1 MSKTTIADLFAQ
13 TLYLAGV
20 ERIYGVVGDSLNG
33 LTDSLRRQ
41 GKIEWVHVRNEEAAA
56 FAAGAEAQLTG
67 RLAACAGS
75 CGPGNMHLI
84 NGLYDCN
91 RSRAPVL
98 AIAAQIP
105 SAEIGSNYF
114 QETRPEALF
123 RECSVYCETI
133 SDADQMPRT
142 LDTAI
147 RAAVGHRGVAV
158 VSMPGDVAL
167 RPAQGGLAGA
177 AAALLPPEPRVVPAE
192 DDLRRLAALLN
203 DAGRVTILAGRG
215 CRFGHAQLVQIAER
229 LQAPVVHALGG
240 KEFVEYDNPYDVGMT
255 GLIGFSSG
263 YDAMMGCD
271 TLLMLGTDFPYRQ
284 FYPTRAKVAQI
295 DLRPENLGR
304 RTAIDIGLVGD
315 VGATIDALLP
325 LLDSGRDGTFLRDA
339 RADYAK
345 AREGLDELAHGK
357 PGSGI
362 VHPQHVARLIS
373 ELADEDAVFTCD
385 VGTPTIWAARYL
397 KMNGRR
403 RLLGSFNH
411 GSMANALPQAIGA
424 QAAYPGRQVVTLSGD
439 GGLAMLMGELLT
451 VRQLRLPVKVM
462 VFNNGTL
469 GFVEMEMKAAG
480 LLETGV
486 SLDNPDFAAMA
497 RAIGIHGVR
506 VTDPGDL
513 ESGVR
518 DVLAH
523 PGPALLD
530 AVTARTE
537 LSLPPKITLEQMK
550 GFTLY
555 MAKAIISGRGD
566 EVVELG
572 KTNAGLL
579 SRFFEK

>member
-1 MSKTTIADLFAQ
+1 MSKTIIADLFAE
-13 TLYLAGV
+13 TLHLAGV

-41 GKIEWVHVRNEEAAA
+41 DKIEWIHVRNEEAAA

-67 RLAACAGS
+67 KLAVCAGS

-84 NGLYDCN
+84 NGLYDCH
-91 RSRAPVL
+91 RTRVPVL
-98 AIAAQIP
+98 AIAAQVP
-105 SAEIGSNYF
+105 SGEVGSNYF

-142 LDTAI
+142 LETAI
-147 RAAVGHRGVAV
+147 RAAVGHRGVSV
-158 VSMPGDVAL
+158 VAMPGDVAL
-167 RPAQGGLAGA
+167 RSTSGTLARSAG
-177 AAALLPPEPRVVPAE
+177 ALLPSPSIMVPGDAQVAE
-192 DDLRRLAALLN
+192 LAALLN
-203 DAGRVTILAGRG
+203 GAQKVTILAGRG
-215 CRFGHAQLVQIAER
+215 CRTAHADLVKLAEI

-263 YDAMMGCD
+263 YDAMMACD
-271 TLLMLGTDFPYRQ
+271 VLLMLGTDFPYRQ
-284 FYPTRAKVAQI
+284 FYPEKAKVAQV
-295 DLRPENLGR
+295 DLIPENLGR
-304 RTAIDIGLVGD
+304 RTAIDIGVVGD
-315 VGATIDALLP
+315 VGATITALIPKLARA
-325 LLDSGRDGTFLRDA
+325 RDGSFLQSA
-339 RADYAK
+339 RENYAK
-345 AREGLDELAHGK
+345 SREGLDDLADGT
-357 PGSGI
+357 PGSGVI
-362 VHPQHVARLIS
+362 HPQHVARVLS
-373 ELADEDAVFTCD
+373 EQAADDAVFACD
-385 VGTPTIWAARYL
+385 VGTPTVWAARYL

-403 RLLGSFNH
+403 RLIGSFNH
-411 GSMANALPQAIGA
+411 GSMANALPQAIGV
-424 QAAYPGRQVVTLSGD
+424 QAAYPTRQVVTLSGD

-451 VRQLRLPVKVM
+451 VRQLGLPVKII

-480 LLETGV
+480 LVETGV
-486 SLDNPDFAAMA
+486 TLDNPDFAAMA
-497 RAIGIHGVR
+497 RAIGLHGVR
-506 VTDPGDL
+506 VTDPSEVEAGI
-513 ESGVR
+513 R

-537 LSLPPKITLEQMK
+537 LSMPPKITLEQMK

-572 KTNAGLL
+572 KTNVGLL
-579 SRFFEK
+579 KRLF

>member
-1 MSKTTIADLFAQ
+1 MSKTIIADLFAE
-13 TLYLAGV
+13 TLHLAGV

-41 GKIEWVHVRNEEAAA
+41 GKIEWIHVRNEEAAA

-67 RLAACAGS
+67 KLAVCAGS

-84 NGLYDCN
+84 NGLYDCH
-91 RSRAPVL
+91 RTRVPVL
-98 AIAAQIP
+98 AIAAQVP
-105 SAEIGSNYF
+105 SGEVGSNYF

-142 LDTAI
+142 LETAI
-147 RAAVGHRGVAV
+147 RAAVGHRGVSV
-158 VSMPGDVAL
+158 VAMPGDVAL
-167 RPAQGGLAGA
+167 RSTTGTLARSA
-177 AAALLPPEPRVVPAE
+177 SALLPSPSLTVPGEAQIAE
-192 DDLRRLAALLN
+192 LGALLN
-203 DAGRVTILAGRG
+203 DARKVTILAGRG
-215 CRFGHAQLVQIAER
+215 CRTAHAELVKLAET

-263 YDAMMGCD
+263 YDAMMACD
-271 TLLMLGTDFPYRQ
+271 VLLMLGTDFPYRQ
-284 FYPTRAKVAQI
+284 FYPEKAKVAQI
-295 DLRPENLGR
+295 DLLPENLGR
-304 RTAIDIGLVGD
+304 RTSIDIGLVGD
-315 VGATIDALLP
+315 VGATITALLP
-325 LLDSGRDGTFLRDA
+325 KLTGARDGSFLQS
-339 RADYAK
+339 
-345 AREGLDELAHGK
+345 AREKYAEARKGLDDLADGT
-357 PGSGI
+357 PGSGVI
-362 VHPQHVARLIS
+362 HPQHVARVLS
-373 ELADEDAVFTCD
+373 ERAADDAVFACD
-385 VGTPTIWAARYL
+385 VGTPTVWAARYL

-403 RLLGSFNH
+403 RLIGSFNH
-411 GSMANALPQAIGA
+411 GSMANALPQAIGV
-424 QAAYPGRQVVTLSGD
+424 QAAYPARQVVTLSGD

-451 VRQLRLPVKVM
+451 VRQLGLPVKII

-480 LLETGV
+480 LIETGV
-486 SLDNPDFAAMA
+486 TLDNPDFAAMA
-497 RAIGIHGVR
+497 RAIGLHGVR
-506 VTDPGDL
+506 VTDPG
-513 ESGVR
+513 EVEAGIR

-537 LSLPPKITLEQMK
+537 LSMPPKITLEQMK

-566 EVVELG
+566 EVIELG
-572 KTNAGLL
+572 KTNVGLL
-579 SRFFEK
+579 KRLF

>member
-1 MSKTTIADLFAQ
+1 MPKTQIADLFAE

-41 GKIEWVHVRNEEAAA
+41 GKIEWVHMRNEEAAA

-67 RLAACAGS
+67 RLAVCAGS

-91 RSRAPVL
+91 RTRVPVL
-98 AIAAQIP
+98 AIAAQVP
-105 SAEIGSNYF
+105 SGEIGSNYF

-142 LDTAI
+142 LETAI
-147 RAAVGHRGVAV
+147 RAAVGRRGVSV
-158 VSMPGDVAL
+158 VAMPGDVAL
-167 RPAQGGLAGA
+167 RQTTGTLARS
-177 AAALLPPEPRVVPAE
+177 AAALLPPQSTIVPAE
-192 DDLRRLAALLN
+192 VDLASLAALLN
-203 DAGRVTILAGRG
+203 GAKVTILAGRG
-215 CRFGHAQLVQIAER
+215 CRTAHAELVKVAEL

-263 YDAMMGCD
+263 YDAMMECD
-271 TLLMLGTDFPYRQ
+271 VLLMLGTDFPYRQ
-284 FYPTRAKVAQI
+284 FYPVKAKVAQI
-295 DLRPENLGR
+295 DLLPENLGR

-315 VGATIDALLP
+315 VCATLRALIP
-325 LLDSGRDGTFLRDA
+325 LLTAASDGAFLQSALENYAEA
-339 RADYAK
+339 RK
-345 AREGLDELAHGK
+345 GLDELADGT
-357 PGSGI
+357 PGSGVI
-362 VHPQHVARLIS
+362 HPQHVARVVS
-373 ELADEDAVFTCD
+373 ALAADDAVFACD

-397 KMNGRR
+397 AMNGRR
-403 RLLGSFNH
+403 RLIGSFNH
-411 GSMANALPQAIGA
+411 GSMANALPQAIGVQSA
-424 QAAYPGRQVVTLSGD
+424 FPARQVVTLSGD

-451 VRQLRLPVKVM
+451 LRQSGLPVKII

-480 LLETGV
+480 LVETGV
-486 SLDNPDFAAMA
+486 ALDNPDFAAMA
-497 RAIGIHGVR
+497 RAIGLHGVR
-506 VTDPGDL
+506 ITDPG
-513 ESGVR
+513 EVEAGVR
-518 DVLAH
+518 EVLAH

-537 LSLPPKITLEQMK
+537 LSMPPKITLEQMK

-555 MAKAIISGRGD
+555 MAKAILSGRGD
-566 EVVELG
+566 SVVELG

-579 SRFFEK
+579 KRLF

>member
-1 MSKTTIADLFAQ
+1 MSKTVIADLFAE
-13 TLYLAGV
+13 TLHLAGV

-41 GKIEWVHVRNEEAAA
+41 GKIDWIHVRNEEAAA

-67 RLAACAGS
+67 KLAVCAGS

-84 NGLYDCN
+84 NGLYDCH
-91 RSRAPVL
+91 RTRVPVL
-98 AIAAQIP
+98 AIAAQVP
-105 SAEIGSNYF
+105 TGEVGSNYF

-147 RAAVGHRGVAV
+147 RAAVGQRGVSV
-158 VSMPGDVAL
+158 VAMSGDVAL
-167 RPAQGGLAGA
+167 RTTTGTLARNAG
-177 AAALLPPEPRVVPAE
+177 ALLPAPATIVPDAAGVAE
-192 DDLRRLAALLN
+192 LAALLN
-203 DAGRVTILAGRG
+203 SSGRVTILAGRG
-215 CRFGHAQLVQIAER
+215 CRTAHAALLDLAR
-229 LQAPVVHALGG
+229 ALQAPIVHALGG

-284 FYPTRAKVAQI
+284 FLPTKAKVAQI
-295 DLRPENLGR
+295 DIRSENLGR
-304 RTAIDIGLVGD
+304 RTGIDIGLIGD
-315 VGATIDALLP
+315 VGATIAALLP
-325 LLDSGRDGTFLRDA
+325 HLTIARDSAFLQDSRE
-339 RADYAK
+339 DYAK
-345 AREGLDELAHGK
+345 ARKGLDDLSHGK

-362 VHPQHVARLIS
+362 IHPQHVARVLS
-373 ELADEDAVFTCD
+373 EQASDDAVFACD
-385 VGTPTIWAARYL
+385 VGTPTVWAARYL

-424 QAAYPGRQVVTLSGD
+424 QASYPGRQVVTLSGD

-451 VRQLRLPVKVM
+451 IKQLNLPVKII

-480 LLETGV
+480 LIETGV
-486 SLDNPDFAAMA
+486 ELDNPDFAAMA
-497 RAIGIHGVR
+497 RAIGLHGVR
-506 VTDPGDL
+506 VTDPG
-513 ESGVR
+513 EVEAGVR

-537 LSLPPKITLEQMK
+537 LSMPPTITIEQMK
-550 GFTLY
+550 GFSLY
-555 MAKAIISGRGD
+555 MAKAILSGRGD
-566 EVVELG
+566 SVIELG
-572 KTNAGLL
+572 KTNVGLL
-579 SRFFEK
+579 KRFL

>member
-1 MSKTTIADLFAQ
+1 MSKTIIADLFAE
-13 TLYLAGV
+13 TLHLAGV

-41 GKIEWVHVRNEEAAA
+41 GKIEWIHVRNEEAAA

-67 RLAACAGS
+67 KLAVCAGS

-91 RSRAPVL
+91 RTRVPVL
-98 AIAAQIP
+98 AIAAQVP
-105 SAEIGSNYF
+105 SGEVGSNYF

-142 LDTAI
+142 LETAI
-147 RAAVGHRGVAV
+147 RAAVGHRGVSV
-158 VSMPGDVAL
+158 VAMPGDVAL
-167 RPAQGGLAGA
+167 RSTTGTLARSKG
-177 AAALLPPEPRVVPAE
+177 ALLPPPSVTIPAE
-192 DDLRRLAALLN
+192 ADIVELAALLN
-203 DAGRVTILAGRG
+203 GAEKVTILAGRG
-215 CRFGHAQLVQIAER
+215 CRTAHAELVKLAGV
-229 LQAPVVHALGG
+229 LQAPIVHALGG

-255 GLIGFSSG
+255 GLIGFASG
-263 YDAMMGCD
+263 YDAMMACD
-271 TLLMLGTDFPYRQ
+271 VLLMLGTDFPYRQ
-284 FYPTRAKVAQI
+284 FYPENAKVAQI
-295 DLRPENLGR
+295 DLIPENLGR
-304 RTAIDIGLVGD
+304 RTKIDIGLVGD
-315 VGATIDALLP
+315 VGATLAALIP
-325 LLDSGRDGTFLRDA
+325 RVKTGRDGSFLKSA
-339 RADYAK
+339 IENYAK
-345 AREGLDELAHGK
+345 SREGLDDLADGT

-362 VHPQHVARLIS
+362 VHPQHVARVLS
-373 ELADEDAVFTCD
+373 EQAADDAVFACD
-385 VGTPTIWAARYL
+385 VGTPTVWAARYL

-403 RLLGSFNH
+403 RLIGSFNH
-411 GSMANALPQAIGA
+411 GSMANALPQAIGV
-424 QAAYPGRQVVTLSGD
+424 QAAYPERQVVTLSGD

-451 VRQLRLPVKVM
+451 VRQLGLPVKII

-480 LLETGV
+480 LVETGV
-486 SLDNPDFAAMA
+486 ALDNPDFAAMA

-513 ESGVR
+513 ETGIR

-537 LSLPPKITLEQMK
+537 LSMPPKITLEQMR

-572 KTNAGLL
+572 KTNVGLL
-579 SRFFEK
+579 KRLF

>member
-1 MSKTTIADLFAQ
+1 MPKTLIADLFVE
-13 TLYLAGV
+13 TLELAGV

-33 LTDSLRRQ
+33 LTEALRRR
-41 GKIEWVHVRNEEAAA
+41 GTIEWVHVRNEEAAA

-67 RLAACAGS
+67 KLAVCAGS
-75 CGPGNMHLI
+75 CGPGNLHLI

-91 RSRAPVL
+91 RTRVPVL

-158 VSMPGDVAL
+158 VAMPGDVAL
-167 RPAQGGLAGA
+167 RTTTGVIARSRT
-177 AAALLPPEPRVVPAE
+177 ALLPETATIIPDQYSLA
-192 DDLRRLAALLN
+192 RLAALLN
-203 DAGRVTILAGRG
+203 DAGKVTILAGRG
-215 CRFGHAQLVQIAER
+215 CRGAHAQLVALAGV

-263 YDAMMGCD
+263 YDAMMECD

-284 FYPTRAKVAQI
+284 FYPEKAKVAQI

-304 RTAIDIGLVGD
+304 RTAIDLGLVGD
-315 VGATIDALLP
+315 VGATIDHVLP
-325 LLDSGRDGTFLRDA
+325 LLTRERDGAFLRDA
-339 RADYAK
+339 REDYAK
-345 AREGLDELAHGK
+345 SRKGLDELATGT
-357 PGSGI
+357 PGSGVI
-362 VHPQHVARLIS
+362 HPQHVARVVS
-373 ELADEDAVFTCD
+373 ELASDDAVFACD
-385 VGTPTIWAARYL
+385 VGTPTVWAARYL
-397 KMNGRR
+397 EMNGRR
-403 RLLGSFNH
+403 RLIGSFNH

-424 QAAYPGRQVVTLSGD
+424 QAAYPGRQIVSLSGD

-451 VRQLRLPVKVM
+451 VRQLGLPVKII

-480 LLETGV
+480 MIETGV
-486 SLDNPDFAAMA
+486 ALDNPDFAAMA
-497 RAIGIHGVR
+497 RAIGLHGVR
-506 VTDPGDL
+506 VTDPG
-513 ESGVR
+513 EVEAGVR
-518 DVLAH
+518 EVLAH

-537 LSLPPKITLEQMK
+537 LSMPPKITLEQMK

-555 MAKAIISGRGD
+555 MAKAVMSGRGD
-566 EVVELG
+566 SIVELG
-572 KTNAGLL
+572 KTNAGLFKTL
-579 SRFFEK
+579 F

>member
-1 MSKTTIADLFAQ
+1 MSKTIIADLFAE
-13 TLYLAGV
+13 TLHLAGV

-41 GKIEWVHVRNEEAAA
+41 GKIEWIHVRNEEAAA

-67 RLAACAGS
+67 KLAVCAGS

-91 RSRAPVL
+91 RTRVPVL
-98 AIAAQIP
+98 AIAAQVP
-105 SAEIGSNYF
+105 SGEVGSNYF

-142 LDTAI
+142 LETAI
-147 RAAVGHRGVAV
+147 RAAVGHRGVSV
-158 VSMPGDVAL
+158 VAMPGDVAL
-167 RPAQGGLAGA
+167 RSTTGTLARSKG
-177 AAALLPPEPRVVPAE
+177 ALLPPPSVTIPAE
-192 DDLRRLAALLN
+192 ADIAELAALLN
-203 DAGRVTILAGRG
+203 GAQKVTILAGRG
-215 CRFGHAQLVQIAER
+215 CRTAHAELVTLAGV
-229 LQAPVVHALGG
+229 LQAPIVHALGG

-255 GLIGFSSG
+255 GLIGFASG
-263 YDAMMGCD
+263 YDAMMACD
-271 TLLMLGTDFPYRQ
+271 VLLMLGTDFPYRQ
-284 FYPTRAKVAQI
+284 FYPEKAKVAQI
-295 DLRPENLGR
+295 DLIPENLGR

-315 VGATIDALLP
+315 VGATLAALIP
-325 LLDSGRDGTFLRDA
+325 RVKTGRDGSFLKSA
-339 RADYAK
+339 IENYAESRK
-345 AREGLDELAHGK
+345 GLDDLANGT
-357 PGSGI
+357 PGSGVI
-362 VHPQHVARLIS
+362 HPQHVARVLS
-373 ELADEDAVFTCD
+373 EQAADDAVFACD
-385 VGTPTIWAARYL
+385 VGTPTVWAARYL

-403 RLLGSFNH
+403 RLIGSFNH
-411 GSMANALPQAIGA
+411 GSMANALPQAIGV
-424 QAAYPGRQVVTLSGD
+424 QAAYPERQVVTLSGD

-451 VRQLRLPVKVM
+451 VRQLGLPVKII

-480 LLETGV
+480 LVETGV
-486 SLDNPDFAAMA
+486 ALDNPDFAAMA

-506 VTDPGDL
+506 VTDPGDV
-513 ESGVR
+513 EASIR
-518 DVLAH
+518 EVLAH

-537 LSLPPKITLEQMK
+537 LSMPPKITLEQMK

-572 KTNAGLL
+572 KTNVGLL
-579 SRFFEK
+579 KRLF

>member
-1 MSKTTIADLFAQ
+1 MSKTIIADLFAE
-13 TLYLAGV
+13 TLHLAGV

-41 GKIEWVHVRNEEAAA
+41 GKIEWIHVRNEEAAA

-67 RLAACAGS
+67 KLAVCAGS

-91 RSRAPVL
+91 RTRVPVL
-98 AIAAQIP
+98 AIAAQVP
-105 SAEIGSNYF
+105 SGEVGSNYF

-142 LDTAI
+142 LETAI
-147 RAAVGHRGVAV
+147 RAAVGHRGVSV
-158 VSMPGDVAL
+158 VAMPGDVAL
-167 RPAQGGLAGA
+167 RSTTGTLARSKGS
-177 AAALLPPEPRVVPAE
+177 LLPPPSVTIPAE
-192 DDLRRLAALLN
+192 ADIAELAALLN
-203 DAGRVTILAGRG
+203 GAQKVTILAGRG
-215 CRFGHAQLVQIAER
+215 CRTAHAELVTLAGV
-229 LQAPVVHALGG
+229 LQAPIVHALGG

-255 GLIGFSSG
+255 GLIGFASG
-263 YDAMMGCD
+263 YDAMMACD
-271 TLLMLGTDFPYRQ
+271 VLLMLGTDFPYRQ
-284 FYPTRAKVAQI
+284 FYPEKAKVAQI
-295 DLRPENLGR
+295 DLIPENLGR

-315 VGATIDALLP
+315 VGATLAALIP
-325 LLDSGRDGTFLRDA
+325 RVKTGRDGSFLKSA
-339 RADYAK
+339 IENYAESRK
-345 AREGLDELAHGK
+345 GLDDLANGK
-357 PGSGI
+357 PGSGVI
-362 VHPQHVARLIS
+362 HPQHVARVLS
-373 ELADEDAVFTCD
+373 EQAADDAVFACD
-385 VGTPTIWAARYL
+385 VGTPTVWAARYL

-403 RLLGSFNH
+403 RLIGSFNH
-411 GSMANALPQAIGA
+411 GSMANALPQAIGV
-424 QAAYPGRQVVTLSGD
+424 QAAYPERQVVTLSGD

-451 VRQLRLPVKVM
+451 VRQLGLPVKII

-480 LLETGV
+480 LVETGV
-486 SLDNPDFAAMA
+486 ALDNPDFAAMA

-506 VTDPGDL
+506 VTDPGDV
-513 ESGVR
+513 EAGIR

-537 LSLPPKITLEQMK
+537 LSMPPKITLEQMK

-572 KTNAGLL
+572 KTNVGLL
-579 SRFFEK
+579 KRLF

>member
-1 MSKTTIADLFAQ
+1 MSKTIIADLFAE
-13 TLYLAGV
+13 TLHLAGV

-41 GKIEWVHVRNEEAAA
+41 GKIEWIHVRNEEAAA

-67 RLAACAGS
+67 KRAVCAGS

-91 RSRAPVL
+91 RTRVPVL
-98 AIAAQIP
+98 AIAAQVP
-105 SAEIGSNYF
+105 SGEVGSNYF

-142 LDTAI
+142 LETAI
-147 RAAVGHRGVAV
+147 RAAVGHRGVSV
-158 VSMPGDVAL
+158 VAMPGDVAL
-167 RPAQGGLAGA
+167 RSTTGTLARSKG
-177 AAALLPPEPRVVPAE
+177 ALLPPPSVTIPAE
-192 DDLRRLAALLN
+192 ADIVELAALLN
-203 DAGRVTILAGRG
+203 GAEKVTILAGRG
-215 CRFGHAQLVQIAER
+215 CRTAHAELVKLAGV
-229 LQAPVVHALGG
+229 LQAPIVHALGG

-255 GLIGFSSG
+255 GLIGFASG
-263 YDAMMGCD
+263 YDAMMACD
-271 TLLMLGTDFPYRQ
+271 VLLMLGTDFPYRQ
-284 FYPTRAKVAQI
+284 FYPENAKVAQI
-295 DLRPENLGR
+295 DLIPENLGR
-304 RTAIDIGLVGD
+304 RTKIDIGLVGD
-315 VGATIDALLP
+315 VGATLAALIP
-325 LLDSGRDGTFLRDA
+325 RVKTGRDGSFLKSA
-339 RADYAK
+339 IENYAK
-345 AREGLDELAHGK
+345 SREGLDDLADGT

-362 VHPQHVARLIS
+362 VHPQHVARVLS
-373 ELADEDAVFTCD
+373 EQAADDAVFACD
-385 VGTPTIWAARYL
+385 VGTPTVWAARYL

-403 RLLGSFNH
+403 RLIGSFNH
-411 GSMANALPQAIGA
+411 GSMANALPQAIGV
-424 QAAYPGRQVVTLSGD
+424 QAAYPERQVVTLSGD

-451 VRQLRLPVKVM
+451 VRQLGLPVKII

-480 LLETGV
+480 LVETGV
-486 SLDNPDFAAMA
+486 ALDNPDFAAMA

-513 ESGVR
+513 ETGIR

-537 LSLPPKITLEQMK
+537 LSMPPKITLEQMR

-572 KTNAGLL
+572 KTNVGLL
-579 SRFFEK
+579 KRLF

>member
-1 MSKTTIADLFAQ
+1 MSKTIIADLFAE
-13 TLYLAGV
+13 TLHLAGV

-41 GKIEWVHVRNEEAAA
+41 GKIEWIHVRNEEAAA

-67 RLAACAGS
+67 KLAVCAGS

-91 RSRAPVL
+91 RTRVPVL
-98 AIAAQIP
+98 AIAAQVP
-105 SAEIGSNYF
+105 SGEVGSNYF

-142 LDTAI
+142 LETAI
-147 RAAVGHRGVAV
+147 RAAVGHRGVSV
-158 VSMPGDVAL
+158 VAMPGDVAL
-167 RPAQGGLAGA
+167 RSTTGTLARSKG
-177 AAALLPPEPRVVPAE
+177 ALLPPPSVTIPAE
-192 DDLRRLAALLN
+192 ADIVELAALLN
-203 DAGRVTILAGRG
+203 GAEKVTILAGRG
-215 CRFGHAQLVQIAER
+215 CRTAHAELVKLAGV
-229 LQAPVVHALGG
+229 LQAPIVHALGG

-255 GLIGFSSG
+255 GLIGFASG
-263 YDAMMGCD
+263 YDAMMACD
-271 TLLMLGTDFPYRQ
+271 VLLMLGTDFPYRQ
-284 FYPTRAKVAQI
+284 FYPENAKVAQI
-295 DLRPENLGR
+295 DLIPENLGR
-304 RTAIDIGLVGD
+304 RTKIDIGLVGD
-315 VGATIDALLP
+315 VGATLAALIP
-325 LLDSGRDGTFLRDA
+325 RVKTGRDGSFRKSA
-339 RADYAK
+339 IENYAK
-345 AREGLDELAHGK
+345 SREGLDDLADGT

-362 VHPQHVARLIS
+362 VHPQHVARVLS
-373 ELADEDAVFTCD
+373 EQAADDAVFACD
-385 VGTPTIWAARYL
+385 VGTPTVWAARYL

-403 RLLGSFNH
+403 RLIGSFNH
-411 GSMANALPQAIGA
+411 GSMANALPQAIGV
-424 QAAYPGRQVVTLSGD
+424 QAAYPERQVVTLSGD

-451 VRQLRLPVKVM
+451 VRQLGLPVKII

-480 LLETGV
+480 LVETGV
-486 SLDNPDFAAMA
+486 ALDNPDFAAMA

-513 ESGVR
+513 ETGIR

-537 LSLPPKITLEQMK
+537 LSMPPKITLEQMR

-572 KTNAGLL
+572 KTNVGLL
-579 SRFFEK
+579 KRLF